1 MSTSKPATQGGTN
14 TTNYIQ
20 YG

>member
-1 MSTSKPATQGGTN
+1 MIQTAATQGDTN